1 MRKPII
7 LVTNDDGVNA
17 LGLEVLV
24 SVMREFGHV
33 VVVAPITQQSGKSH
47 SITVGEPLRVKKIKE
62 ERDLETYAL
71 NGTPVDCMKFGEK
84 VIIKHK
90 PDLVVSGI
98 NHGSNATINV
108 LYSGT
113 MGAVVEAC
121 ISGIPAVGFSL
132 DDYSSKADFS
142 HGKEYIRKIV
152 SYVLSYSLPIGTCLN
167 VNIPSVSAKEIR
179 GMRVCRQAKGYWKEE
194 FEERVDPMN
203 KKYYWMS
210 GEYVETDSH
219 NDHDYNALKEKYVSI
234 VPVKFDL
241 TNYNAIKELEI
252 LNCDVEVVEER

>member
-1 MRKPII
+1 
-7 LVTNDDGVNA
+7 
-17 LGLEVLV
+17 
-24 SVMREFGHV
+24 
-33 VVVAPITQQSGKSH
+33 
-47 SITVGEPLRVKKIKE
+47 VKKIKE

-132 DDYSSKADFS
+132 DDY
-142 HGKEYIRKIV
+142 
-152 SYVLSYSLPIGTCLN
+152 L
-167 VNIPSVSAKEIR
+167 SAKEIR